1 MKQKRFAEEA
11 KIRIL
16 REARVGA
23 LSVVDLCAKHNI
35 ACDAFYRWRR
45 KYGDMDIPEARR
57 LKALE
62 EENRRLKKIVADISI
77 ENDILKEVNAK
88 KW

>member
-16 REARVGA
+16 REGRTGE
-23 LSVVDLCAKHNI
+23 LSITDLCAKHNI
-35 ACDAFYRWRR
+35 ACDTFYRWRR

-62 EENRRLKKIVADISI
+62 EKLRRQEKIIADLSVENQ
-77 ENDILKEVNAK
+77 ILKEVNAK